1 MKKLM
6 MGAAVAAGL
15 FATVA
20 VAQDARTA
28 MRDEIILV
36 LQAQQIDAR
45 TASVVAQCVMLQMS
59 DDQVARFTGS
69 ASDAAK
75 TAILDELG
83 DPAALN
89 ACVSDNI

>member
-1 MKKLM
+1 MKAVFFVATLAVI
-6 MGAAVAAGL
+6 AAP
-15 FATVA
+15 A

-28 MRDEIILV
+28 MRDEIVLV

-83 DPAALN
+83 DPEALN
-89 ACVSDNI
+89 ACVLDEI